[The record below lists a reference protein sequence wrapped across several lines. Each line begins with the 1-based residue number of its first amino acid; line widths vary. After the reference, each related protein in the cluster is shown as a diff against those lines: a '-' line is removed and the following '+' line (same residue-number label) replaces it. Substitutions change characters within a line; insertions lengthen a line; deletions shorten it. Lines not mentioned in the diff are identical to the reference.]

1 MNSLTAKALAGFLM
15 KLVITG
21 LLLFLPAWSLDF
33 WEAYVFLLTF
43 FVPQLL
49 IIVYL
54 LRKDPD
60 LLKRR
65 LKGGSRAENR
75 TSQKIIMLLVSLCFV
90 LLVLVPGLDHR
101 FNWSHV
107 PALLVIAAD
116 VAVLLGFLTQFHA
129 FKENSFAS
137 AVVAIVPEQKV
148 ISTGPYAVVRHP
160 MYSGSLLV
168 NFFISIA
175 LGSWWGLPFALAML
189 AVIILRLLDEETFL
203 AKELPGYSEYR
214 NTVRYRLVPLIW

>member
-49 IIVYL
+49 IIIYL